1 MVNVLGLGLGVIG
14 TAVLLYWGTIVYYLA
29 QLRRHDP

>member
-1 MVNVLGLGLGVIG
+1 MVNLLGLGLGVIG
-14 TAVLLYWGTIVYYLA
+14 TAALLYWGPIVYYLA

>member
-1 MVNVLGLGLGVIG
+1 MVNGIGIALGLVGA
-14 TAVLLYWGTIVYYLA
+14 AVLLYWGPIVYYLA